1 MGFNPSLCK
10 EAIDEGLRHLT
21 LGIQSP
27 LKPIIEDALQGGQRL
42 RPLLMLAL
50 IHDLAPEKSE
60 REFRETIPL
69 SLPIEIIHNAA
80 LILDDLPCMD
90 NAHKRRNRPPL
101 HQKYGEMKAI
111 LAAFSLVG
119 FSMEWI
125 TKLSIAG
132 NIRAGLKEKFIS
144 ILAKAIGP
152 EQMSSGQCLDL
163 TLPEMGMAKKLT
175 LSDVR
180 GIYRQKT
187 GVLFEAAVLMACH
200 YRQVDERLRKK
211 LSDWAERFGFLYQLR
226 DDGIDQKEEAHGIN
240 AHHLFKKGVMED
252 IRNKEKRVLTDFFN
266 NEEDGSSIHLP
277 SLYHF
282 ITLL

>member
-1 MGFNPSLCK
+1 M
-10 EAIDEGLRHLT
+10 
-21 LGIQSP
+21 
-27 LKPIIEDALQGGQRL
+27 
-42 RPLLMLAL
+42 MLAL
-50 IHDLAPEKSE
+50 THDLAPEKSE
-60 REFRETIPL
+60 KEFLEWIPL

-101 HQKYGEMKAI
+101 HRKYGEMKAI

-125 TKLSIAG
+125 TKLSIE
-132 NIRAGLKEKFIS
+132 AGLKEKFIS

-152 EQMSSGQCLDL
+152 DQMSSGQCLDL
-163 TLPEMGMAKKLT
+163 TLSPKKLT

-180 GIYRQKT
+180 GIYHQKT
-187 GVLFEAAVLMACH
+187 GVLFEAAVLFACH

-240 AHHLFKKGVMED
+240 AHRLFEKRVMED
-252 IRNKEKRVLTDFFN
+252 IRKKEKKVLRHFFN
-266 NEEDGSSIHLP
+266 DERDGETDGSIHFS